1 MRERLSTTTTPFT
14 HLGNDYTTQGRVA
27 TVADGSGTRTFT
39 YTPAGL
45 PISEGF
51 ASGRALTWDY
61 DSAGRKVGYALWE
74 NGAFQTWGGWGYRPA
89 DGKMNGVATREG
101 WMASADAAAT
111 GGGRTRTLTLGTFR
125 TETQRDGMGRLRRSE
140 TFVNNVA
147 PGRLAARRYDYD
159 GAGRLVTVREGE
171 ASGAGGQATAFTERS
186 RWLYGYNARGEVSAA
201 SAKWADGAAV
211 AGEQFGT
218 AGANGAVSAAGYTFD
233 GIGNRTSATVNGRST
248 MSTMST
254 INNLNQVTMRYGS
267 STNLLDV
274 LGEADANAA
283 VRVNNALVP
292 AANRHGVNFYFA
304 APVSAGYSYTEPRWM
319 EVIEIGRAHV

>member
-1 MRERLSTTTTPFT
+1 MRDRLSTKATPFT
-14 HLGNDYTTQGRVA
+14 HRCKDCDAQGRVA
-27 TVADGSGTRTFT
+27 TIADGSGTRTFG

-45 PISEGF
+45 PISETL

-89 DGKMNGVATREG
+89 DAKMNGVATREG
-101 WMASADAAAT
+101 WMASADAAAA

-140 TFVNNVA
+140 TFVNNVT
-147 PGRLAARRYDYD
+147 PTRLAARRYDYD
-159 GAGRLVTVREGE
+159 SAGRLVSVREGE
-171 ASGAGGQATAFTERS
+171 ASGAGGQASAFTERS

-218 AGANGAVSAAGYTFD
+218 AGPGGVATVAGYTFD
-233 GIGNRTSATVNGRST
+233 GIGNRTYSVVNGRGAMWT
-248 MSTMST
+248 V
-254 INNLNQVTMRYGS
+254 NHLNQVTNRYGG
-267 STNLLDV
+267 STNVLDV
-274 LGEADANAA
+274 LGEADASPGTT
-283 VRVNNALVP
+283 VRVNTALVP
-292 AANRHGVNFYFA
+292 AANRHGANFYA
-304 APVSAGYSYTEPRWM
+304 AVPVSSGYSYTEPRW
-319 EVIEIGRAHV
+319 VALTVQ